1 MFRFPAIRFGCI
13 FRNSTNKNLTVNPET
28 IRSGKK
34 QYRPMEL
41 KRQITD
47 RLNGFW
53 MITTLVTV
61 LALPVIIGIGLYIKA
76 MPLLAQHSF
85 SDLVFSSE
93 WAPTRGKFGF
103 GPFITGS
110 LFVTLLS
117 FLFSAPVC
125 LFSAIYLTQFAPRR
139 LIRIMHPVI
148 DVLAGL
154 PSVIYGVWGVL
165 VIVPFVAGLSAMF
178 TGTAVSGYS
187 LLAGGIVLAVMV
199 IPYTLNMLIDVF
211 NTVPT
216 GMKEASLSLGATMW
230 ESVKHVVIRGNY
242 PGIISA
248 YGLGIAKAFGETI
261 AVMMVVGNV
270 VRVSGNPFEPAYP
283 LPALIANNY
292 GEMLSIPMYDS
303 ALMFA
308 AFLLLIIILLIN
320 LFFRYLIHKT
330 KRQ

>member
-1 MFRFPAIRFGCI
+1 M
-13 FRNSTNKNLTVNPET
+13 
-28 IRSGKK
+28 
-34 QYRPMEL
+34 QL

-47 RLNGFW
+47 KLNEYW
-53 MITTLVTV
+53 MITALITI
-61 LALPVIIGIGLYIKA
+61 LALPVIICVGLYIKA
-76 MPLLAQHSF
+76 MPLLDQNSF
-85 SDLVFSSE
+85 FELVFSSKWSPSKGE
-93 WAPTRGKFGF
+93 FGF
-103 GPFITGS
+103 WPFITGS
-110 LFVTLLS
+110 LYVTLLS
-117 FLFSAPVC
+117 FLLSAPVC
-125 LFSAIYLTQFAPRR
+125 LLSAIYLTQFAPRK

-165 VIVPFVAGLSAMF
+165 IIVPFVSSLSVLF
-178 TGTAVSGYS
+178 TGNACSGYS

-199 IPYTLNMLIDVF
+199 IPYTLNMLIEVF
-211 NTVPT
+211 NTVPK

-248 YGLGIAKAFGETI
+248 HGLGIAKAFGETI

-270 VRVSGNPFEPAYP
+270 VKTTGNPFEAAYP

-308 AFLLLIIILLIN
+308 AFLLLIIILVMN
-320 LFFRYLIHKT
+320 LFFRYLIYKT